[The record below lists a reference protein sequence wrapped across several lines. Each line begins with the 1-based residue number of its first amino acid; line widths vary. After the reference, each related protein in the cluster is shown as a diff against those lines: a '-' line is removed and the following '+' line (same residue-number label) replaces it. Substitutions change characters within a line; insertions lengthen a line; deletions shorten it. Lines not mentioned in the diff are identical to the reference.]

1 MNKSIPFYTSTL
13 KYSVYTAQTPLKVKK
28 GQSETTQNLCYSWS
42 HAENKVHGQVLP
54 CTTWEPHFL
63 LDRDTRVHCS
73 TVKLLPETVV
83 RYPHGL
89 LTSCFLKV
97 ISTYISTI
105 DSARRSWIESDPWWP
120 HWKEMKCS
128 DFGHHSHLGVFLTLW
143 HLPSWS
149 TDKYTNANTLIKQ

>member
-1 MNKSIPFYTSTL
+1 MYTQRRHLLRSRKDNQKPPKMCVIHDHMLRTKCMARFYPVLS
-13 KYSVYTAQTPLKVKK
+13 
-28 GQSETTQNLCYSWS
+28 NL
-42 HAENKVHGQVLP
+42 
-54 CTTWEPHFL
+54 TTWEPHFL

-105 DSARRSWIESDPWWP
+105 DSARRSWIESDQWWP
-120 HWKEMKCS
+120 HWKEIKCS